1 MKRTILPLMFVLFSA
16 VAFAGDDWKS
26 YFKNN
31 EVEIL
36 YRKADCNDDANGIHQ
51 QKILLKVVNLQNK
64 KVEVFY
70 TKELNFSK
78 ADATASAPDVRE
90 FSVTLE
96 PNATVEGDCKVRDNR
111 LFIFSKHLNFSGTEL
126 KKFDLKN
133 ISVKPIQ

>member
-1 MKRTILPLMFVLFSA
+1 MFVLFSA
-16 VAFAGDDWKS
+16 VAFAGDNWKS

-36 YRKADCNDDANGIHQ
+36 YRSAYCHDDAHGIHQ

-64 KVEVFY
+64 KVEVYY
-70 TKELNFSK
+70 TKDLVFS
-78 ADATASAPDVRE
+78 TTITAPDVRE

-96 PNATVEGDCKVRDNR
+96 PNATVEGDCNVRDNR
-111 LFIFSKHLNFSGTEL
+111 LFIFSKQLNFSSTEL